1 MSPSRT
7 NGGARPIITVLHDG
21 LLPDRVQEL
30 DTSYEVRHAT
40 ADTFGDAVDGAQAVL
55 LWDFFSS
62 ALRDQWSRCSAL
74 EWVHVAAAG
83 VDKLLFDDLAASDVV
98 VTNARGVFDV
108 PIAEFVLAS
117 VLALAKDVRGTV
129 ELGRQARWLR
139 RETENIAGRRALV
152 IGTGSIGRA
161 TARMLRAVGMDV
173 SGVGRSARAGDA
185 DFGTVHASADLASV
199 VPGADYLVLIAPLT
213 PSTRGMVGRDVLAA
227 ADPGVRVINV
237 GRGELLDTD
246 ALVDALRGGHV
257 GGAALDVFDTE
268 PLPPEHVLWTLDHV
282 LLTAHMSG
290 DTVGWR
296 DRLYSGFAENAELFA
311 AGRPLRNVVDKSLG
325 FVAG

>member
-7 NGGARPIITVLHDG
+7 NGGARPILTVLHDG

-173 SGVGRSARAGDA
+173 AGVGRTARTGDA
-185 DFGTVHASADLASV
+185 DFGTVHASSDLASV

-213 PSTRGMVGRDVLAA
+213 PVDTGHGRPRRARGGRSRGARDQRGSWRTARHRRAGRRSAQRPRRGSCPRRVRHRAA
-227 ADPGVRVINV
+227 ATRARAVDPRP
-237 GRGELLDTD
+237 R
-246 ALVDALRGGHV
+246 
-257 GGAALDVFDTE
+257 AA
-268 PLPPEHVLWTLDHV
+268 
-282 LLTAHMSG
+282 
-290 DTVGWR
+290 
-296 DRLYSGFAENAELFA
+296 DRTHE
-311 AGRPLRNVVDKSLG
+311 R
-325 FVAG
+325 